1 MEAPE
6 NYDIPALRSR
16 LTALLG
22 SDAGIYPVHLEQQFP
37 RILEKIVALWGQ
49 SSLDGFLA
57 DLMVTTRSGRQGFP
71 PEVLTEI
78 FKLSNAH
85 AALGLTP
92 DKSIGT
98 GWNWI
103 DDPEL
108 FKREFGKEGGE

>member
-6 NYDIPALRSR
+6 HYDIPALRSR
-16 LTALLG
+16 LISLLG
-22 SDAGIYPVHLEQQFP
+22 RDADCYPAHLEQQFP
-37 RILEKIVALWGQ
+37 RILANIVELWGK
-49 SSLDGFLA
+49 SGLDSFLA
-57 DLMVTTRSGRQGFP
+57 ELMVTTRSGRQGFP

-78 FKLSNAH
+78 FKLSNVH

-103 DDPEL
+103 EDPEL
-108 FKREFGKEGGE
+108 FKREFGKDGE